1 MHIYIWAILNILM
14 LIMLFILSMK
24 LTHSKQNVLLI
35 LLVLLYPQTKLS
47 SAGWIATTINY
58 L

>member
-1 MHIYIWAILNILM
+1 M